1 MATDERA
8 IKIRKAIHVELGTV
22 EMWAKR
28 AFSKER
34 VTEMAVAT
42 VTVVV
47 LVYVTGFLCQVAQ
60 NY

>member
-1 MATDERA
+1 MATETRA
-8 IKIRKAIHVELGTV
+8 IKIREAMHVEWGTV
-22 EMWAKR
+22 KRWAKR

-34 VTEMAVAT
+34 VTEMAVAAST
-42 VTVVV
+42 AAV